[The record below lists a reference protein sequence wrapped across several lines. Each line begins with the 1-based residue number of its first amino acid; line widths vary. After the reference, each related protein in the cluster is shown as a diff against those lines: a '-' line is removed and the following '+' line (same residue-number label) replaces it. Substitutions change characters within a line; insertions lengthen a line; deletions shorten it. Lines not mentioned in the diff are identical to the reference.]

1 VNGETTLP
9 ALYQQAKYQQ
19 TKIKTETKTETRQKI
34 THSMTSPTSLREH
47 YFTSRAPL
55 INAEEAA
62 AFRKMAVQ
70 GATLKAWRV
79 TSKSSNTEMSF
90 SRKPLFIG
98 SEGRGL

>member
-1 VNGETTLP
+1 MNGETPLP

-19 TKIKTETKTETRQKI
+19 AKITNTETRQRI
-34 THSMTSPTSLREH
+34 TRSMTSPTSLRGH

-70 GATLKAWRV
+70 GATLGQFFAPAKPAFPPSLVV
-79 TSKSSNTEMSF
+79 TAGHVK
-90 SRKPLFIG
+90 K
-98 SEGRGL
+98 

>member
-1 VNGETTLP
+1 MNGETPLP

-19 TKIKTETKTETRQKI
+19 TKIKTETNKETRQRI
-34 THSMTSPTSLREH
+34 TRSITSPTSLRGH

-70 GATLKAWRV
+70 GATLGQFFAPAKPAFPPSLVV
-79 TSKSSNTEMSF
+79 TAGHVK
-90 SRKPLFIG
+90 K
-98 SEGRGL
+98 